1 MFVPGDVARIKNII
15 GCTQLELDTWDFLS
29 PTQRDSL
36 SNKIRKFKDL
46 LRHVE
51 LFLERRQ

>member
-15 GCTQLELDTWDFLS
+15 ECTQLELDTRDFLS

-36 SNKIRKFKDL
+36 SNKIKRFEDL
-46 LRHVE
+46 LEHVKVFSE
-51 LFLERRQ
+51 KHQ

>member
-15 GCTQLELDTWDFLS
+15 ECTQLELDTWDFLS

-36 SNKIRKFKDL
+36 SNKIKRFEDL
-46 LRHVE
+46 LIHVNR
-51 LFLERRQ
+51 FLETTK